1 MHWFQKQHSF
11 SYRHILGLAKISS
24 SSCFFK
30 GLKGIKVSTRFRWA
44 ESPRCLSFEGRPPL
58 PTHASSP
65 LLPPPQV
72 LKRAQA
78 KAVPHQHSSSSP
90 LPLTFSLRILR
101 QLMSLLKYSHPLLP
115 NYLPDTKT
123 QSPISKITFMPMT
136 PPNLSPDLT
145 CQQFY
150 SHTLYCLPDSS
161 NSDVHQ
167 HPRFSQN
174 SLAGYTPYPSLSD
187 PSHPKGHPPAPSSS
201 THRNANQPSELNS
214 NDPSSSVFP
223 HNPTG
228 HHSSEFL
235 LC

>member
-101 QLMSLLKYSHPLLP
+101 QLMSLVKYSHPLLP
-115 NYLPDTKT
+115 VKLSARHENPKPNFKDHFYANDSSKF
-123 QSPISKITFMPMT
+123 ISR
-136 PPNLSPDLT
+136 PDLSAILFPHPLLSAGL
-145 CQQFY
+145 QQ
-150 SHTLYCLPDSS
+150 LRC
-161 NSDVHQ
+161 
-167 HPRFSQN
+167 
-174 SLAGYTPYPSLSD
+174 
-187 PSHPKGHPPAPSSS
+187 PPAPALQPKQPCRLHAIPFLVRSQPPQGWSSS
-201 THRNANQPSELNS
+201 SIQLHPQE
-214 NDPSSSVFP
+214 
-223 HNPTG
+223 
-228 HHSSEFL
+228 
-235 LC
+235 C